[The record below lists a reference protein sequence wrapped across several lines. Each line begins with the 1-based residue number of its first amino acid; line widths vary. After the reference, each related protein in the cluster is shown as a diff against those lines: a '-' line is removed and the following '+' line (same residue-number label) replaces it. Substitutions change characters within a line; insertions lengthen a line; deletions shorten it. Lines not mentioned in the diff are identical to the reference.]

1 MVEPGGGYLLLAPD
15 EAVPLGPLPI
25 RQGAWSAGEFGVCPH
40 EAQTDVLVRVLRLNG
55 QHLAAILWCEQA
67 FGFNHHAIGQDK
79 VRRVLGSDGV
89 GKGLA
94 FVVEGQAPFVQ

>member
-1 MVEPGGGYLLLAPD
+1 MAFAPD
-15 EAVPLGPLPI
+15 EAVPFGPLPV
-25 RQGAWSAGEFGVCPH
+25 RQGTRPTRKLGICPH
-40 EAQTDVLVRVLRLNG
+40 KAQADVLVRVLSLNG

-79 VRRVLGSDGV
+79 VRRVGGGDGV

-94 FVVEGQAPFVQ
+94 FVIKGQAPFAQ